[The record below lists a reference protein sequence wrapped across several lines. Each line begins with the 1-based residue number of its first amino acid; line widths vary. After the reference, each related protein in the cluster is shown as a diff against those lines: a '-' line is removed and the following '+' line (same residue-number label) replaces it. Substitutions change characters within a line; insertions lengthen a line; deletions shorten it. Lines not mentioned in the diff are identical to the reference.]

1 MILLGGEGEGEGGLP
16 RGEHDHA
23 VSPGGV
29 QQGGVEI
36 IEISPPLLGDVFVKY
51 TGRPIFLDDSLQSV
65 KLSEFLC
72 TNKVFSNLL
81 KQIH

>member
-1 MILLGGEGEGEGGLP
+1 MLLSGEGEDEGGLP
-16 RGEHDHA
+16 GGEHDHA

-51 TGRPIFLDDSLQSV
+51 TGRPIFLDHSLQPFN
-65 KLSEFLC
+65 LSEFLW
-72 TNKVFSNLL
+72 TDPLFSNLL
-81 KQIH
+81 QQIH